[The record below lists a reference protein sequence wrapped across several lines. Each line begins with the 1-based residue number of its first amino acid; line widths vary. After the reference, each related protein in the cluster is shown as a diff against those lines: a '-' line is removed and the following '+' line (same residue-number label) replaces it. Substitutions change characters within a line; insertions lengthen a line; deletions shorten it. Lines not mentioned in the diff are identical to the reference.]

1 MIPTNITKAHLEQAI
16 AEIET
21 QGIRKGRHSSTYD
34 LIYQGKT
41 YPPKL
46 VISIANRYANG
57 EELDP
62 GIFAGVKGK
71 EAFVLLEEAGFE
83 IRAKQDPLRQL
94 VENYKARIAEIGLT
108 KEVYKW
114 EMVEQYRG
122 RPDTSAADFLAEL
135 KSIDF
140 KNLIYHMAR
149 GVLYHIASDKPEELR
164 QAFIALYDEKQG
176 LTERIKAFRKDT
188 LALYRAIGQTEGHH
202 QDERSA
208 AAYLTLQYPE
218 KYTFYKASFYNKFC
232 QLLDVKKAKTTEKYT
247 HYLELLENFIEDY
260 IVTDQELISQVKN
273 LIPEYYD
280 GSNHLLLAQDILFQ
294 MLDQKK
300 EPSYW
305 VFQGNPKMFDISTA
319 LREELLTDWTVSAHK
334 DKIKAGDKVILW
346 MTGDQ
351 AGCYALA
358 EVSSEPHPKTA
369 APDEHLWKVEDQ
381 AELKAGLKIT
391 HNLGDR
397 PITKAE
403 TELHQDLQN
412 LNAGNQ
418 GTNFKATAKE
428 YAALLALAE
437 ETPDSRRYWLYAP
450 GENASRWEEFHEQ
463 GIMALD
469 WDELGDLQEL
479 GDKKDITAA
488 IKSQYQT
495 ETNPTNNAK
504 ACFQFRDVISVGD
517 IIIPKKGRQEYLGYG
532 IVTSDYFFDDT
543 RDQYWHCRKVD
554 WKKKGVWVESQE
566 NIVLKTLTDITPY
579 PDYVRN
585 LIDLIGIE
593 KESSQNTPLE
603 PMNFPL
609 NTILYGP
616 PGTGKTYNTIKRAAE
631 IVANHS
637 IDNYEEALRIFR
649 EKKEGGQIE
658 FITFHQNYSYE
669 DFIQG
674 LRPDVKD
681 ENEQLKFKKSDG
693 VFKVIADRAYS
704 NIVDSEKAP
713 EEMSQVKAFGEA
725 LEILKD
731 KILESDD
738 PIKINDTAY
747 FTAVED
753 DAFRYSGDNWTLNE
767 KGFNGFR
774 MKYSDLERFFEEGVK
789 ERKEIKNLDNISGLA
804 KQHATYFIKTF
815 ELVKSLI
822 PNSSIKAQK
831 TDKKNYVIIIDEIN
845 RANISRVFG
854 ELITLIEPDKRS
866 HGKIPMEVRLPSGD
880 KFMVPSNLYLI
891 GTMNTAD
898 KSIALLDIALR
909 RRFEF
914 EAMYPN
920 YELPGIYDVEILQKI
935 NAQIIKTKGY
945 DFQIGHAYFMGE
957 NNDLVTRM
965 NKKVIPLLLEY
976 YMNDE
981 QEVKKIL
988 KTAGL
993 RLKEGVWPLQIEGK
1007 DD

>member
-1 MIPTNITKAHLEQAI
+1 MIPTNITKA
-16 AEIET
+16 EI
-21 QGIRKGRHSSTYD
+21 
-34 LIYQGKT
+34 
-41 YPPKL
+41 
-46 VISIANRYANG
+46 
-57 EELDP
+57 
-62 GIFAGVKGK
+62 K
-71 EAFVLLEEAGFE
+71 E
-83 IRAKQDPLRQL
+83 KQDPLRQL
-94 VENYKARIAEIGLT
+94 VENYKARIAEIGLA

-149 GVLYHIASDKPEELR
+149 GVLYHIASEKPEELR
-164 QAFIALYDEKQG
+164 QALIALYDEKQG
-176 LTERIKAFRKDT
+176 LTKRIKAFRKDT
-188 LALYRAIGQTEGHH
+188 LALYRAIGQKEGHH
-202 QDERSA
+202 QDERST

-232 QLLDVKKAKTTEKYT
+232 QLLDVKKAKTTEKYN
-247 HYLELLENFIEDY
+247 HYLELLKKFIENY
-260 IVTDQELISQVKN
+260 IATDQELISQVKT
-273 LIPEYYD
+273 LIPDYYD

-294 MLDQKK
+294 MLDQEK
-300 EPSYW
+300 ERSYW

-319 LREELLTDWTVSAHK
+319 LREKLLTDWTVSAHK
-334 DKIKAGDKVILW
+334 DKIKPGDKVILW

-397 PITKAE
+397 PITKAR

-437 ETPDSRRYWLYAP
+437 ETPDSRRYWLYAT

-479 GDKKDITAA
+479 GNKKDIAAA
-488 IKSQYQT
+488 IKSQYQPDS
-495 ETNPTNNAK
+495 NPTNNAK

-532 IVTSDYFFDDT
+532 IVSSDYFFDDT

-616 PGTGKTYNTIKRAAE
+616 PGTGKTYNTVLRAAE
-631 IVANHS
+631 IVANRK
-637 IDNYEEALRIFR
+637 IDSTEEARSIF
-649 EKKEGGQIE
+649 KENLHKQIE

-674 LRPDVKD
+674 LRPDTDNNSGLTFEKR
-681 ENEQLKFKKSDG
+681 DG
-693 VFKVIADRAYS
+693 VFKKIAD
-704 NIVDSEKAP
+704 K
-713 EEMSQVKAFGEA
+713 A
-725 LEILKD
+725 LENLKAS
-731 KILESDD
+731 KN
-738 PIKINDTAY
+738 PQHIKRVFTEVFNQFINPLIEGEVDEIEVKMKTAY
-747 FTAVED
+747 FHITEISDKSIYFRTA
-753 DAFRYSGDNWTLNE
+753 SGGTASRLSIATLKKMYE
-767 KGFNGFR
+767 EE
-774 MKYSDLERFFEEGVK
+774 SIFE
-789 ERKEIKNLDNISGLA
+789 IQGLA
-804 KQHATYFIKTF
+804 SYYFPLMN
-815 ELVKSLI
+815 ELLSIGKDR
-822 PNSSIKAQK
+822 SSNKEQVLL
-831 TDKKNYVIIIDEIN
+831 KNYVLIIDEIN

-854 ELITLIEPDKRS
+854 ELITLIESEKRS
-866 HGKIPMEVRLPSGD
+866 HGALPMEALLPSGD
-880 KFMVPSNLYLI
+880 RFTVPSNLYII

-920 YELPGIYDVEILQKI
+920 YELPGIYEVEILQKI
-935 NAQIIKTKGY
+935 NEQIIKTKGY
-945 DFQIGHAYFMGE
+945 DFQIGHAYFMNE
-957 NNDLVTRM
+957 NKDLIPRM

>member
-1 MIPTNITKAHLEQAI
+1 MIPTNITKTHLEQAI
-16 AEIET
+16 AEIDAE
-21 QGIRKGRHSSTYD
+21 GIRKGRHSSTYD
-34 LIYQGKT
+34 LVYQGKT

-46 VISIANRYANG
+46 VISIANKYANG
-57 EELDP
+57 EELESGDFE
-62 GIFAGVKGK
+62 GGKGTT
-71 EAFVLLEEAGFE
+71 AFQLLEEAGFE

-94 VENYKARIAEIGLT
+94 VENYKARIAEIGLA

-149 GVLYHIASDKPEELR
+149 GVLYHIASEKPEELR

-208 AAYLTLQYPE
+208 AAYLTLKYPK

-232 QLLDVKKAKTTEKYT
+232 QLLDVKKAKTTEKYN
-247 HYLELLENFIEDY
+247 HYLELLENFIENY
-260 IVTDQELISQVKN
+260 IATDQDLITQVKT
-273 LIPEYYD
+273 LIPNYYD
-280 GSNHLLLAQDILFQ
+280 GSNHLLLAQDILYQ
-294 MLDQKK
+294 MLETEAKVN
-300 EPSYW
+300 YW
-305 VFQGNPKMFDISTA
+305 IFQGNPKMFDFETA
-319 LREELLTDWTVSAHK
+319 LRQELLSDWTVNAHK
-334 DKIKAGDKVILW
+334 SKIKSGDKVILW
-346 MTGDQ
+346 ITGEQ

-358 EVSSEPHPKTA
+358 EVTSEAYEKKA
-369 APDEHLWKVEDQ
+369 SPDDHLWKMDDTG
-381 AELKAGLKIT
+381 ELKADLKII
-391 HNLGDR
+391 HNLVDQ
-397 PITKAE
+397 PILKADI
-403 TELHQDLQN
+403 TVAKELKKLKV
-412 LNAGNQ
+412 GNQ
-418 GTNFKATAKE
+418 GTNFAATAKE
-428 YAALLALAE
+428 YNALLSIAQ
-437 ETPDSRRYWLYAP
+437 TPTSKKYWLYAP
-450 GENASRWEEFHEQ
+450 GENASRWDEFHQQ

-469 WDELGDLQEL
+469 WDQLGNLQEL
-479 GDKKDITAA
+479 GNKKDIAAA
-488 IKSQYQT
+488 IKSQYKT
-495 ETNPTNNAK
+495 DSNPTNNAK

-543 RDQYWHCRKVD
+543 RDQYWHCRKVE
-554 WKKKGVWVESQE
+554 WKKKGSWAESQE

-585 LIDLIGIE
+585 LIKLIGIE
-593 KESSQNTPLE
+593 KESSQNTALE

-631 IVANHS
+631 IVTNR
-637 IDNYEEALRIFR
+637 IIEDYDEALKIF
-649 EKKEGGQIE
+649 KDKLHDQIE

-674 LRPDVKD
+674 LRPDT
-681 ENEQLKFKKSDG
+681 ENNSELTFTKRDG
-693 VFKVIADRAYS
+693 VFKLLAKKALG
-704 NIVDSEKAP
+704 NLEASEKP
-713 EEMSQVKAFGEA
+713 QVVKQRFGKVFEQFLFPLVEGEVEEIEVAMKKVSYFITSTTDKSIEFR
-725 LEILKD
+725 KD
-731 KILESDD
+731 
-738 PIKINDTAY
+738 
-747 FTAVED
+747 
-753 DAFRYSGDNWTLNE
+753 SGNSVHTL
-767 KGFNGFR
+767 
-774 MKYSDLERFFEEGVK
+774 SIATLERMYEAEST
-789 ERKEIKNLDNISGLA
+789 LDIQGLA
-804 KQHATYFIKTF
+804 PYYGPLLAKLLRMGKDSSGKT
-815 ELVKSLI
+815 ELVER
-822 PNSSIKAQK
+822 
-831 TDKKNYVIIIDEIN
+831 KNYVIIIDEIN

-866 HGKIPMEVRLPSGD
+866 HGKLALKVILPSGD
-880 KFMVPSNLYLI
+880 QFTVPSNLYII

-920 YELPGIYDVEILQKI
+920 YELPGMYDVEILQKI

-945 DFQIGHAYFMGE
+945 DFQIGHAYFME
-957 NNDLVTRM
+957 DNKDLIPRM